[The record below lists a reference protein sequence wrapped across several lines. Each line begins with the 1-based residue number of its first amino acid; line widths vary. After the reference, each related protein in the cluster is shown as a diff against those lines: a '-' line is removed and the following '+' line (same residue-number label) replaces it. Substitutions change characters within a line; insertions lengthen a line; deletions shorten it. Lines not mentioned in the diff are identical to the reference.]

1 MLMDAQVV
9 RDRMTMMLKAVHRG
23 GLDPDAGK
31 ARQDQLVLPEDPTFV
46 PRLMLPGLN
55 LDLSALEIADVLE
68 TPRKTS
74 DFLSSCLDQSNK
86 SSLYFQKQHQLDLSS
101 SQAGP
106 SVIGGFGL
114 PSEMDSASKG
124 PQVELPAYLGAEE
137 GVLLEPGFEFD
148 VEGNIIELPVKGDAD
163 HVVVDDIEEHN
174 FDVEM
179 AGANQEGF
187 QFEDLPINEDMRD
200 LQDREATL
208 PLAESPSNRP
218 WRIGFEPSTANED
231 RLSQQETRVSLKKRR
246 FRNMEVDDYP
256 ELMNSDLAQW
266 NFEYAQNME
275 AAGKVKETN
284 KLVTIAKK
292 NAAFCVLEAGIAAV
306 GLGLGMSQV
315 PHPLDTFCGSRLL
328 SALTGTEIEGT
339 RRKRNHNAASDSDS
353 DDFERNVRHKVG
365 GEPSREASVERG
377 VVQFDD
383 IEMGRHAPPAL
394 QDDMSSQM
402 PWNITA
408 SVHSSHRGS
417 SVAVGHSGIS
427 GMNSTFRSGKDS
439 LVPHS
444 ASGRRGRL
452 TSASPLAGRG
462 VMRNVLHGLSLQ
474 DEDLDMNVFA
484 DINMESFAGDAH
496 GGPISRMSTPAA
508 ARDRPAEPEWFLSNL
523 DQQSLNFLEYV
534 KVRIGNTSGGAS
546 DGDCEDGEVSFS
558 TLVPAGSSSRIVA
571 TQGLL
576 HVLMLATNRVL
587 RVRQEVVAFARG
599 CDDAGEIFLSLDG

>member
-1 MLMDAQVV
+1 MALRLQGNLLYGVSKVYNQQCGYMLMDAQVV

-74 DFLSSCLDQSNK
+74 DFLSSCLEQSNK

-163 HVVVDDIEEHN
+163 HMIVDDIEEHN

-187 QFEDLPINEDMRD
+187 QPVDLESAKNMKLLAR
-200 LQDREATL
+200 RTL
-208 PLAESPSNRP
+208 HP
-218 WRIGFEPSTANED
+218 WSGS
-231 RLSQQETRVSLKKRR
+231 
-246 FRNMEVDDYP
+246 
-256 ELMNSDLAQW
+256 
-266 NFEYAQNME
+266 
-275 AAGKVKETN
+275 
-284 KLVTIAKK
+284 
-292 NAAFCVLEAGIAAV
+292 GIAAV

-328 SALTGTEIEGT
+328 SALTGTEIKGT

-496 GGPISRMSTPAA
+496 GGPINRMSTPAT

-534 KVRIGNTSGGAS
+534 KVRIADTSGDAS
-546 DGDCEDGEVSFS
+546 DGDCEGGEVSFS
-558 TLVPAGSSSRIVA
+558 TLVPSGSSSRIVA